1 MLHEVINIDID
12 YEKLGINHDASK
24 ATITTY
30 IKDIF
35 PKDQLP
41 FRRPLVIICPG
52 GGYHHHSPREAAT
65 CPPAENPATIIL
77 SGSTSHSP
85 A

>member
-12 YEKLGINHDASK
+12 YEKLGIKHDDSK

-41 FRRPLVIICPG
+41 FSKRVR
-52 GGYHHHSPREAAT
+52 GYGNNH
-65 CPPAENPATIIL
+65 AEYGN
-77 SGSTSHSP
+77 
-85 A
+85 